1 MRKTI
6 IQTLLII
13 FNILP
18 FIITAQTNIKGVVL
32 DNEYNRL
39 MNVSV
44 HWINTNI
51 GTITNTNGEFEITT
65 NDVSE
70 KILIISFIGFENDTI
85 QVNDKNSELIIQLK
99 NPNNLNAIEL
109 TENKQG
115 AYIDNTKTIKTEI
128 ITKEELTKAACCDL
142 AGCFET
148 QMSVESKTTN
158 IITNT
163 KELSILGLSGAYNHI
178 LIDGLPIVNGA
189 NYTYGVSSIPGTLI
203 KEIFISQGL
212 ASVLQGPESITGQI
226 TILLKEHQKNER
238 LFLNLY
244 TNSFLNKQLNL
255 DYNFKTKKWLGI
267 ASIHTTQPANKID
280 HNDDNFLDLPQTT
293 KYAFYN
299 KWVNGLE
306 NSQGL
311 YTSISLRYLNEK
323 RVGGQMDFNEETDK
337 GSSLI
342 YGQIIHFSQ
351 PEAILKTSYN
361 FNNKNALNLQSAVS
375 KHNQNSFFG
384 STEYSSNQLNYYT
397 KLSYKLNWK
406 THQTRTG
413 LDFKHLKLNEE
424 ITLNNFV
431 NETLP
436 YNRGYAGKY
445 LKNENI
451 SGIFIENNFKW
462 KNNIELITGFRMD
475 HHNTHGIFYTPR
487 MLLRY
492 DVSENTTIRA
502 NIGKGWRTINLFTEH
517 IHILSSNREIK
528 IADDLKPEE
537 AINFGVNFLHAI
549 YLENIELQL
558 ITDFY
563 ITDFSN
569 QIFPDYHSNSDII
582 NIENFEEESTSQSFQ
597 IELGAEIKG
606 QLGLKIAYNYLDVF
620 RLIDNEKFNLPF
632 IATHHILHTL
642 SYQPLNKDWFFDIN
656 LHWFGEKKLI
666 STHEH
671 TDHSHEET
679 SDPYSVLNAQFTK
692 KISNFELY
700 IGCENILNFTQ
711 ENPIL
716 NSDNPFSTDFNILNI
731 WGPTKGREA
740 YIGIRLII

>member
-1 MRKTI
+1 
-6 IQTLLII
+6 
-13 FNILP
+13 
-18 FIITAQTNIKGVVL
+18 
-32 DNEYNRL
+32 

-85 QVNDKNSELIIQLK
+85 QVTDQNSELIIQLK

-148 QMSVESKTTN
+148 QISVESKTTN

-178 LIDGLPIVNGA
+178 LIDGVPIVNGA

-226 TILLKEHQKNER
+226 NIILKEHQKNER

-255 DYNFKTKKWLGI
+255 DYNFKIKKWLGI
-267 ASIHTTQPANKID
+267 ASIHTTQPANKVD

-299 KWVNGLE
+299 KWINGLK
-306 NSQGL
+306 NGQGL

-337 GSSLI
+337 GSNLI

-361 FNNKNALNLQSAVS
+361 FNNRNALSLQSAIS

-384 STEYSSNQLNYYT
+384 STEYSSNQLNHYT

-413 LDFKHLKLNEE
+413 LDFKHLKLNEK

-431 NETLP
+431 NQTLP
-436 YNRGYAGKY
+436 YNRGYAGEY

-451 SGIFIENNFKW
+451 SGMFIENMFKW

-475 HHNTHGIFYTPR
+475 YHNTHGIFYTPR
-487 MLLRY
+487 ILLRY
-492 DVSENTTIRA
+492 DLSENTTLRA

-517 IHILSSNREIK
+517 VQILSSNREIK
-528 IADDLKPEE
+528 IADNLKPEE
-537 AINFGVNFLHAI
+537 AINFGVNLLHAI

-582 NIENFEEESTSQSFQ
+582 NIENFEEKSKSQSFQ
-597 IELGAEIKG
+597 IELGTEIKG

-632 IATHHILHTL
+632 IANHHILHTL
-642 SYQPLNKDWFFDIN
+642 SYQPLNKDWFFDLN
-656 LHWFGEKKLI
+656 LHWFGEKRLI
-666 STHEH
+666 NTHEH
-671 TDHSHEET
+671 TDHSHDET

-716 NSDNPFSTDFNILNI
+716 NWDNPFSRDFNILNI

-740 YIGIRLII
+740 YIGIRLTI